1 MANFWRFNQTL
12 FNAWSP
18 RQTSTEKDS
27 LIFNNFWLQNEHFI
41 TTKVNVWNM
50 PNINLLTYTNPKS
63 DWGGLLD
70 RFYKERTINI
80 EGVFSGE
87 EIQLSDKNVINQID
101 FVRAVNTLKERKTKE
116 CSAKYR
122 NPW

>member
-1 MANFWRFNQTL
+1 MVSEAAYNSIR
-12 FNAWSP
+12 
-18 RQTSTEKDS
+18 
-27 LIFNNFWLQNEHFI
+27 
-41 TTKVNVWNM
+41 
-50 PNINLLTYTNPKS
+50 
-63 DWGGLLD
+63 
-70 RFYKERTINI
+70 RTINI

-122 NPW
+122 NSW